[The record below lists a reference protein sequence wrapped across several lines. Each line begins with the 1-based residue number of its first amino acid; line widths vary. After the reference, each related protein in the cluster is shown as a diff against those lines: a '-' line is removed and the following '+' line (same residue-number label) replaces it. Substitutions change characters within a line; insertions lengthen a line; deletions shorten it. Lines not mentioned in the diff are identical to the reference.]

1 MSIAGPCA
9 RTAGIGAHEYSRELP
24 LVLAQSPWSGRGRA
38 RCGDLG
44 GASRVF
50 WCGRLTR
57 WLPARLDMVVT
68 GEPARASPL
77 PPVAILLVL
86 AEIRSVRCFAQ
97 LASTVSARDDV
108 RALARSKSALSWL
121 KVRLY

>member
-1 MSIAGPCA
+1 M
-9 RTAGIGAHEYSRELP
+9 
-24 LVLAQSPWSGRGRA
+24 
-38 RCGDLG
+38 
-44 GASRVF
+44 
-50 WCGRLTR
+50 
-57 WLPARLDMVVT
+57 T